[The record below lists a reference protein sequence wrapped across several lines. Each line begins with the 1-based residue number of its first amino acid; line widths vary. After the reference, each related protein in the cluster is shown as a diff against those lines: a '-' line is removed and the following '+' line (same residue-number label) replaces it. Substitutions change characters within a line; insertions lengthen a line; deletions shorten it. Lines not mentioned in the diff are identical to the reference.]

1 MSKDLP
7 IIGYFIVCAVII
19 VAMFTSLY
27 HLSYQTGNQ
36 LERIEMMVR
45 RTESGT
51 QNIQIRLSHLERVLL
66 NFDHGPST
74 EAQTEFSI
82 KKKE

>member
-1 MSKDLP
+1 MNKDLP
-7 IIGYFIVCAVII
+7 IIGYNVVILLIV

-27 HLSYQTGNQ
+27 HLTYQTRIQ
-36 LERIEMMVR
+36 LEKIEVMTNQIES
-45 RTESGT
+45 RTENL
-51 QNIQIRLSHLERVLL
+51 QLRLTHLERVLL

-74 EAQTEFSI
+74 EAH